1 MKRFQLAVLAVAA
14 AVTAGAVVAD
24 GDTNMLDAGILLY
37 GFNTNTLDGWAGTKR
52 GAVTMDETTKI
63 EGTASMRVDVTNAIG
78 NWANPAYH
86 GSLLA
91 DAPWTLNSNM
101 VAWIRASGAD
111 WNVYLRVYVAFAVT
125 YAATSLTYELNA
137 GGGDGHVV
145 LDDTWQPYLLSYD
158 PAWLSNATLLTL
170 SYQVTTDGSPAG
182 RHFYIDNMRL
192 LPGTM
197 PEPAA
202 AAVLAL
208 GSLIG
213 LRRRR

>member
-1 MKRFQLAVLAVAA
+1 MKRFQLAALAVAA
-14 AVTAGAVVAD
+14 AVAAGAVDAD
-24 GDTNMLDAGILLY
+24 GDTNLLDAGILLY
-37 GFNTNTLDGWAGTKR
+37 GFNTNTLDGWTGTKR
-52 GAVTMDETTKI
+52 GALAMDETTKV

-78 NWANPAYH
+78 NWANPANH

-101 VAWIRASGAD
+101 VAWIRASGTD
-111 WNVYLRVYVAFAVT
+111 WNVYLRVY
-125 YAATSLTYELNA
+125 AATALTYELNA
-137 GGGDGHVV
+137 GGGDGHVA
-145 LDDTWQPYLLSYD
+145 LDDAWQPYLFSYD
-158 PAWLSNATLLTL
+158 PAWLSNATVLTL

-182 RHFYIDNMRL
+182 RHFYVDNMRL